1 MLKIDRTG
9 ALAMEAAFV
18 APVDDSWHDTPTAMP
33 ARFEL
38 FAPTSTLQDQLIGMY
53 RHSAGQ

>member
-18 APVDDSWHDTPTAMP
+18 APVDDSWRGAPTAMP
-33 ARFEL
+33 ARCEL
-38 FAPTSTLQDQLIGMY
+38 FAPTSRLQDQLIGMY